1 MAALERENEKLGSKE
16 EVWRDNTTYK
26 RILLIEAI
34 GLFGATYCTILDW
47 VSVCDGQIPWDE
59 AKLDRIDS
67 KYTSTHLFCFNS
79 HNIPFVLSLQM
90 VYKENL

>member
-34 GLFGATYCTILDW
+34 GLFGATYCTILDGYQF
-47 VSVCDGQIPWDE
+47 VMVKFHGMKQNLIG
-59 AKLDRIDS
+59 LIV
-67 KYTSTHLFCFNS
+67 
-79 HNIPFVLSLQM
+79 NIPQLISFASIVTHIVATCTQFANGL
-90 VYKENL
+90 